1 LGFGIALDDNRFEQA
16 LGPALDSQNL
26 AAPGTAYVEA
36 WMFLV
41 LQQWSARTDG
51 APFFDQK
58 PELLVMKNGRSNSAA
73 LVRDRKQGLG
83 LGGAGKMDIVPPA

>member
-1 LGFGIALDDNRFEQA
+1 
-16 LGPALDSQNL
+16 
-26 AAPGTAYVEA
+26 
-36 WMFLV
+36 MFLV
-41 LQQWSARTDG
+41 FQQRRSCKDG

-58 PELLVMKNGRSNSAA
+58 PELLVMKNGRPNSAA